1 MQVES
6 LKIIVL
12 VLIGLSV
19 VWFLRVLV
27 KKETENIVRSLL
39 VCALLGGG
47 FLYLRSSKLETLH
60 FSDIR
65 DQFKN
70 TFFPEKIPSYIF
82 HKDEGQDVNGRFIR
96 YFFESPGPK
105 LSLELDPSG
114 KYFHIRNIHSI
125 NRILVYLGLPEV
137 KRAVPELASITG
149 SANDI
154 DQYRWE
160 DYELGVL
167 TIIREIC
174 QDRDK
179 LESYQCISNILIS
192 RR

>member
-1 MQVES
+1 MSVET
-6 LKIIVL
+6 LKFIVL
-12 VLIGLSV
+12 ALIGISV
-19 VWFLRVLV
+19 IWLIRILV
-27 KKETENIVRSLL
+27 KKEFENVVRTLIVG
-39 VCALLGGG
+39 VLLGGAY
-47 FLYLRSSKLETLH
+47 FYLQNTKLEKLH

-65 DQFKN
+65 AEIKE
-70 TFFPEKIPSYIF
+70 TFFPEKKPSYIYNREERNDTSG
-82 HKDEGQDVNGRFIR
+82 HYIR

-114 KYFHIRNIHSI
+114 KYFNIKDLYSI
-125 NRILVYLGLPEV
+125 NRILKYLGLPEV
-137 KRAVPELASITG
+137 NRRVPELASITG

-154 DQYRWE
+154 DYYRWD

-174 QDRDK
+174 QDRDR
-179 LESYQCISNILIS
+179 LESYQCISNILIT